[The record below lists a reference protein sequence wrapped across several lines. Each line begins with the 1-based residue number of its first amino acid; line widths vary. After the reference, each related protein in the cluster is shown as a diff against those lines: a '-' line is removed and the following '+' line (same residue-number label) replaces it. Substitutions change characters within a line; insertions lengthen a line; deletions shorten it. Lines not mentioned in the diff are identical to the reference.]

1 MTITAVTSYVQVT
14 QESLASLS
22 ASLSGPSSSW
32 LRHSSYHYH
41 SPQGWHLQA
50 QGCQAVWVLQDC
62 QQQLLQGRTAI
73 RKGYILYSQKK
84 VLHRVCY
91 DGLGHVLYNVL
102 YNLSQMCKHTHAHS
116 SSSCAPTLLVLVN
129 YANRQCAFCNAAGVA
144 HNQLK
149 FLQGTLI

>member
-1 MTITAVTSYVQVT
+1 M
-14 QESLASLS
+14 ASLE
-22 ASLSGPSSSW
+22 GI
-32 LRHSSYHYH
+32 
-41 SPQGWHLQA
+41 
-50 QGCQAVWVLQDC
+50 WVLQ
-62 QQQLLQGRTAI
+62 
-73 RKGYILYSQKK
+73 GYIQRVKLHVWLYNTLYSQKK
-84 VLHRVCY
+84 VLHIVCY